1 MGFMGV
7 ANSLDHFILM
17 EDEQLL
23 RFKRVSPRILVEM
36 EMEDGP
42 MKELEVF
49 WEKGSFFQTFHQTL

>member
-23 RFKRVSPRILVEM
+23 THERVSLRILVDM
-36 EMEDGP
+36 EMEDGLP
-42 MKELEVF
+42 IELKVF
-49 WEKGSFFQTFHQTL
+49 